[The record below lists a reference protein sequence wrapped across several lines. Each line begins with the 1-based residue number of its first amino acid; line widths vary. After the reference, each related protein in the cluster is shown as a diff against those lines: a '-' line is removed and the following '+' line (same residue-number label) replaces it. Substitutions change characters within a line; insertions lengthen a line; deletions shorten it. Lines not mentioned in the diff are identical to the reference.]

1 MSQSVNNPTASGKES
16 TPEVASEQV
25 FTIPMSFAQ
34 QRLWFLDQ
42 LQPNSAT
49 YNVPIAVRTSGAL
62 SVEALEQSLDEIVQ
76 RHEVL
81 RATFDMVEEQ
91 PVQLIVP
98 RLQVELAR
106 VDLRTLPQS
115 EREAEARRLASEEA
129 KRPFDL
135 RQGPVLR
142 ASLLRLG
149 SEDHVLLLTLHH
161 IVFDQWSRGI
171 LLHELTTLYAAFSA
185 GQPSP
190 LPALPI
196 QYADYAVWQRQY
208 LQGGVLEKQL
218 SYWKKQLVGAPANL
232 ELPTDRPHP
241 AVRTFLGARASLALS
256 KALAEKLREL
266 SRQESATLFMTLL
279 AAFQT
284 LLARYTEQDDI
295 VVGSPIANR
304 TRSELEPLIG
314 FFVNTLTLRTNLSG
328 NPSFRE
334 LLRRVKEV
342 ALGAYVHQDL
352 PFEKLVEELQ
362 PERRLTHNPL
372 TEVSFVLRNAPRS
385 DLELSGL
392 RLKHF
397 EASSDTAKFDLAV
410 FVTEL
415 SEGLACSAEYS
426 TDVFEAATIA
436 RMLRHFQ
443 VLLEGIVAD
452 PGKRIWELPLLTPAE
467 KDQLLVEWNSTETDY
482 PRDRCV
488 HQLFEAQVERTPE
501 AVAVVYG
508 QKRLS
513 YGELNRRANQLAHYL
528 RKRGIRAEALV
539 GVSVERSLE
548 MVVGLLGI
556 LKAGGAYVPLDPAYP
571 EERLAFMLQDC
582 QVSIL
587 LTQKSL
593 ALGLPRH
600 QMQVLYL
607 DGGSLEGG
615 EDLGQGQTQSLR
627 GSSEDLGWKQN
638 PGSLRGSSVNREN
651 L

>member
-62 SVEALEQSLDEIVQ
+62 SVEALEQSLNEIVQ

-218 SYWKKQLVGAPANL
+218 SYWKQQLVGAPANL
-232 ELPTDRPHP
+232 ELPTDRPRP

-279 AAFQT
+279 AAFNV
-284 LLARYTEQDDI
+284 LLYRYSGQDDI
-295 VVGSPIANR
+295 VLGSPIAGRNR
-304 TRSELEPLIG
+304 AEIENLLG
-314 FFVNTLTLRTNLSG
+314 FFVNTLALRNDLSG
-328 NPSFRE
+328 DPSFRE
-334 LLRRVKEV
+334 LLSRVREV
-342 ALGAYVHQDL
+342 AMQAYTHQDL
-352 PFEKLVEELQ
+352 PFERLVEEIHV
-362 PERRLTHNPL
+362 ERDLSRNPL
-372 TEVSFVLRNAPRS
+372 FQVMFALQNAPN
-385 DLELSGL
+385 ELPQMSTLNVRTFNFESGL
-392 RLKHF
+392 
-397 EASSDTAKFDLAV
+397 AKFDLIGTA
-410 FVTEL
+410 
-415 SEGLACSAEYS
+415 
-426 TDVFEAATIA
+426 
-436 RMLRHFQ
+436 
-443 VLLEGIVAD
+443 
-452 PGKRIWELPLLTPAE
+452 
-467 KDQLLVEWNSTETDY
+467 TETPD
-482 PRDRCV
+482 
-488 HQLFEAQVERTPE
+488 
-501 AVAVVYG
+501 
-508 QKRLS
+508 
-513 YGELNRRANQLAHYL
+513 
-528 RKRGIRAEALV
+528 
-539 GVSVERSLE
+539 
-548 MVVGLLGI
+548 GLTLT
-556 LKAGGAYVPLDPAYP
+556 LKY
-571 EERLAFMLQDC
+571 
-582 QVSIL
+582 
-587 LTQKSL
+587 
-593 ALGLPRH
+593 
-600 QMQVLYL
+600 
-607 DGGSLEGG
+607 
-615 EDLGQGQTQSLR
+615 
-627 GSSEDLGWKQN
+627 N
-638 PGSLRGSSVNREN
+638 
-651 L
+651 